1 MESKFMLT
9 TVDNPFNPFEQF
21 ASWLM
26 FDIGKG
32 YNSCAYLARIANP
45 TDDMSD
51 QEIDAEIER
60 AIDEIIK
67 YDFLGI
73 YKKIDVAPHARH
85 AKGINLG
92 RKL

>member
-1 MESKFMLT
+1 
-9 TVDNPFNPFEQF
+9 
-21 ASWLM
+21 M

-73 YKKIDVAPHARH
+73 YKKIKRNNTDT
-85 AKGINLG
+85 
-92 RKL
+92 

>member
-1 MESKFMLT
+1 MMESKFMLT

-73 YKKIDVAPHARH
+73 YKKIKR
-85 AKGINLG
+85 NNTNT
-92 RKL
+92 